1 MTPAAWLD
9 ERTPRERWLAGAVLA
24 AVAVVLVAAGL
35 RTVRADL
42 AARSERIAAAERT
55 LAHVRQLAADV
66 AVAPDAADAGDTVLT
81 RLETAAGAVVGRER
95 IASMTPLDTVDTSG
109 VREER
114 VAVRLTGASL
124 GEMVRLL
131 HALEAADPPLPV
143 VRLDLRKHP
152 DDARHFDATIEVS
165 RMTAP

>member
-1 MTPAAWLD
+1 MTPADWLG
-9 ERTPRERWLAGAVLA
+9 ERTPRERGLAGAVLA
-24 AVAVVLVAAGL
+24 IAAIVLVVAGI
-35 RTVRADL
+35 RAVRADL
-42 AARSERIAAAERT
+42 AARGERVAAAERT
-55 LAHVRQLAADV
+55 LAHVRQLAIDV
-66 AVAPDAADAGDTVLT
+66 AVAPGTVEAGDTVLT

-95 IASMTPLDTVDTSG
+95 IASMTPLDTTDTAG
-109 VREER
+109 VHEER
-114 VAVRLTGASL
+114 VALRLTGASL